1 VMMRL
6 PSELGPVGILA
17 LICTCAGVSS
27 LFFFSSSFL
36 PETSETRQGTPTT
49 PDGLLSVMH
58 GGGPTRWPCE

>member
-27 LFFFSSSFL
+27 LFFFFVFSA
-36 PETSETRQGTPTT
+36 R
-49 PDGLLSVMH
+49 DI
-58 GGGPTRWPCE
+58 